1 MDVSEHLS
9 EHLEVGERIL
19 AVPGRI
25 ERLRASLREQGLGAM
40 LITNPENRRYLS
52 GVTGHDSGADS
63 AGPLLV
69 TQEGMTLIT
78 DGRYT
83 EQAEHECPGLT
94 IVKREGKLAP
104 LLAQT
109 LIETGAESISFEA
122 THVTVAARD
131 DLADALKEK
140 AGEKPTPTLVAT
152 RSLVE
157 PLRAIK
163 DADELAAIERAVAIT
178 DETFLHLCGYL
189 RAGLT
194 EKQVAQEIERYMLE
208 HGADGLAFESIVAS
222 GPNAAL
228 PHAVP
233 TDRALDV
240 GEPITIDMG
249 ARYAGYCSDMTRTV
263 CLGVPGDEAQK
274 IYDLVL
280 DAQEVCEAGIRP
292 GMTGQQADALARD
305 TFKAAERGEQY
316 LHGTGHG
323 LGLEI
328 HEDPR
333 LSQFADDSV
342 IEAGAVITVEP
353 GLYIAGWGGVRIEDT
368 ALVTDDGI
376 RVLTRSPK
384 HFALPAR

>member
-1 MDVSEHLS
+1 MDTTERMD
-9 EHLEVGERIL
+9 VGERIL
-19 AVPGRI
+19 SVPGRV
-25 ERLRASLREQGLGAM
+25 ERLRAALREQKLDVM

-52 GVTGHDSGADS
+52 GFTGHDSGADS
-63 AGPLLV
+63 AGMLLV
-69 TQEGMTLIT
+69 TQDGMALIT
-78 DGRYT
+78 DGRYV
-83 EQAEHECPGLT
+83 EQAEHECPSLT
-94 IVKREGKLAP
+94 LVRRQGKLAP

-109 LIETGAESISFEA
+109 LVETGAKRIGFEA
-122 THVTVAARD
+122 AHVTVAARD
-131 DLADALKEK
+131 DLADALREI
-140 AGEKPTPTLVAT
+140 AGEQSAPTLVAT
-152 RSLVE
+152 RNLVE
-157 PLRAIK
+157 PLRAVK
-163 DADELAAIERAVAIT
+163 DPDELSAIEQAVAIT
-178 DETFLHLCGYL
+178 DETFTHLCGYL

-208 HGADGLAFESIVAS
+208 HGAEGQAFNSIVAS

-233 TDRALDV
+233 TDRALEL

-249 ARYAGYCSDMTRTV
+249 ARYAGYCADMTRTI
-263 CLGVPGDEAQK
+263 CLGVPGDEAQRV
-274 IYDLVL
+274 YDLVL
-280 DAQEVCEAGIRP
+280 RAQQTCEEGIHP

-333 LSQFADDSV
+333 LSQFAEDSTL
-342 IEAGAVITVEP
+342 EPGMVITVEP

-368 ALVTDDGI
+368 AVVTDDGI

>member
-1 MDVSEHLS
+1 MDTTERMD
-9 EHLEVGERIL
+9 VGERIL
-19 AVPGRI
+19 SMPGRV
-25 ERLRASLREQGLGAM
+25 ERLRAALREQQLDVM

-52 GVTGHDSGADS
+52 GFTGHDSGADS
-63 AGPLLV
+63 AGTLLV
-69 TQEGMTLIT
+69 TQDGMTLIT
-78 DGRYT
+78 DGRYI
-83 EQAEHECPGLT
+83 EQAEHECPSLT
-94 IVKREGKLAP
+94 LIRRQGKLAP

-109 LIETGAESISFEA
+109 LVETGAKSIGFEA
-122 THVTVAARD
+122 SHVTVAARD
-131 DLADALKEK
+131 DLADALQEK
-140 AGEKPTPTLVAT
+140 SGEQPAPQLVAT
-152 RSLVE
+152 RNLVE
-157 PLRAIK
+157 PLRAVK
-163 DADELAAIERAVAIT
+163 DPDELAAIERAIAIT
-178 DETFLHLCGYL
+178 DETFTHLCGYL

-208 HGADGLAFESIVAS
+208 HGAEGLAFNAIVAS

-233 TDRALDV
+233 TDRALEL

-249 ARYAGYCSDMTRTV
+249 ARYAGYCADMTRTV
-263 CLGVPGDEAQK
+263 CLGAPGDEAQR

-280 DAQEVCEAGIRP
+280 RAQLTCEDGIRP
-292 GMTGQQADALARD
+292 GMKGQQADALARD

-333 LSQFADDSV
+333 LGEFADDSTL
-342 IEAGAVITVEP
+342 EPGMLITVEP

-384 HFALPAR
+384 HFELPAR